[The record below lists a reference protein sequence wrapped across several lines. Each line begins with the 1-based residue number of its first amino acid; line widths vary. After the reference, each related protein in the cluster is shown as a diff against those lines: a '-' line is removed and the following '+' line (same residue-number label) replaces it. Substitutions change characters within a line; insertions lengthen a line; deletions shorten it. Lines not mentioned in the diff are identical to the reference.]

1 MYKFS
6 KAFTMIELIFVIV
19 IMGIIGKFGVS
30 FLSQSYNTFINSSIN
45 SSLQANSAQ
54 AVEFIGARLQHRI
67 KASTIAREPG
77 LAGAFTPLRN
87 YVAATAN
94 VLEWVGSDIDGFR
107 GNANPMWNGI
117 IDLASSVAALPAS
130 VLISPNTDTTQ
141 VDTLIRALSGPINT
155 STINDAAIYF
165 VDPDALL
172 FQWGWD
178 ANATKFDAQNN
189 VSIHP
194 INNDGLNPTNFLP
207 VDSVN
212 NPNTFNGIGLF
223 GFEFYQLS
231 WTAYAVGITNWNAAT
246 DSGTLTLWYDYQ
258 PWRGERYTDPGT
270 KSVTIMENVSS
281 FRFIARES
289 LVKIQ
294 VCVKSI
300 LFVNEEHA
308 LCKEK
313 TIF

>member
-1 MYKFS
+1 MYTFS

-19 IMGIIGKFGVS
+19 IMGIIGKFGVG
-30 FLSQSYNTFINSSIN
+30 FLSQSYNTFINSTIN
-45 SSLQANSAQ
+45 SGLQANSAQ

-77 LAGAFTPLRN
+77 GAFTSLRDYN
-87 YVAATAN
+87 NTTAEII
-94 VLEWVGSDIDGFR
+94 EWVGSDIDGFR
-107 GNANPMWNGI
+107 GNGTPMWTGI
-117 IDLASSVAALPAS
+117 IDLDLSVTSLPTS
-130 VLISPNTDTTQ
+130 LLISPNTDTGE
-141 VDTLIRALSGPINT
+141 VDNLIQALSGSN
-155 STINDAAIYF
+155 INDAAIYF

-194 INNDGLNPTNFLP
+194 IHNNPLAVQNFLP
-207 VDSVN
+207 VNGLGAGNS
-212 NPNTFNGIGLF
+212 FNAIGLF
-223 GFEFYQLS
+223 GFEFYQLA
-231 WTAYAVGITNWNAAT
+231 WTAYAVGIVNW
-246 DSGTLTLWYDYQ
+246 SGLRESGDLVLWYDYQ
-258 PWRGERYTDPGT
+258 PWRGENFIADGT
-270 KSVTIMENVSS
+270 RVTIMENVSS
-281 FRFIARES
+281 FRFLARES

-294 VCVKSI
+294 VCVKSR
-300 LFVNEEHA
+300 LLANGVHA